1 MLTRRRFL
9 RAFGTA
15 AITVGTAHLIPA
27 RPGAALAQGS
37 RFVIKEDRF
46 GRIFPNLPPFDS
58 NITADKR
65 DAFTAALRD
74 IGRPGGMLDAHDDL
88 SKGPI
93 LLITDPDLNLNNPN
107 NPTMTAGATFM
118 GQFMDHDMT
127 FDLSSRLNVPTDPAT
142 SANSRTPA
150 FDLDSVYGGGPDV
163 DPQFYVA
170 GKSGNVTRFK
180 VESGG
185 LFEDVPR
192 DRDRR
197 AIISDPRN
205 DENIIISGLQAA
217 FLLFHNGAVDL
228 INTRTP
234 NLPADEVF
242 AQARQLTTWHYQ
254 WMVVHEFL
262 PKFVGQAMVDDI
274 IRNGRKFYTPPV
286 AQIPVEF
293 HGAAY
298 RFGHSI
304 VRPSYRANLAG
315 DKGGPFFALTFDG
328 TQAGKLDPD
337 DLRGGCRAPRRFVG
351 WQTFFDFGGI
361 PRPGGQGGFLRDDVR
376 PNKLIDTHI
385 STPLFDLPIG
395 TIASGQPPTSL
406 PERNLLRQ
414 VTWGLPSGQSIARFM
429 RVPMLSKQDL
439 QALRDYRLGLD
450 DSTPLWLYVLKE
462 AELMAG
468 GQHLGPVGG
477 RIVGEVIVGLIALDP
492 DSYLSAPAPGWRP
505 TLPTVTGQ
513 VTGDFRMID
522 FLTFAGVDPTSRGQ

>member
-9 RAFGTA
+9 KAFGSA
-15 AITVGTAHLIPA
+15 AITAGTARLLPGQPA
-27 RPGAALAQGS
+27 EAQVITR
-37 RFVIKEDRF
+37 RFVIREDRF
-46 GRIFPNLPPFDS
+46 GRMFPTLPPFDS
-58 NITADKR
+58 HITAAKR

-88 SKGPI
+88 GKGAVA
-93 LLITDPDLNLNNPN
+93 LIVDPTLSVNNPN

-127 FDLSSRLNVPTDPAT
+127 FDLSSRLNVATDPAA

-150 FDLDSVYGGGPDV
+150 FDLDSVYGAGPGIDTK
-163 DPQFYVA
+163 FYA
-170 GKSGNVTRFK
+170 TGKSGNATKFK

-192 DRDRR
+192 NRDDRS

-217 FLLFHNGAVDL
+217 FLLFHNRAVDL
-228 INTRTP
+228 INTQTP
-234 NLPADEVF
+234 NESADEVF
-242 AQARQLTTWHYQ
+242 SKARQLTTWHYQ

-262 PKFVGQAMVDDI
+262 PKFVGQAVVDDI
-274 IRNGRKFYTPPV
+274 MRNGRKFYTPPV

-293 HGAAY
+293 QGAAY

-315 DKGGPFFALTFDG
+315 DEGQPFFALTFDG
-328 TQAGKLDPD
+328 TQAFKLDPE
-337 DLRGGCRAPRRFVG
+337 DLRGGCRAPRRFIG
-351 WQTFFDFGGI
+351 WQTFFDFGSI
-361 PRPGGQGGFLRDDVR
+361 PRPGSQGGVLRDDVR

-414 VTWGLPSGQSIARFM
+414 VTWGLPSGQSIAQFM
-429 RVPMLSKQDL
+429 HVPMLSKHDL
-439 QALRDYRLGLD
+439 EILKDYRLGLD
-450 DSTPLWLYVLKE
+450 ESTPLWFYILKE

-477 RIVGEVIVGLIALDP
+477 RIVGEVIIGLIQLDP
-492 DSYLSAPAPGWRP
+492 DSYASSPGWRP
-505 TLPTVTGQ
+505 TLPTITGQ

-522 FLTFAGVDPTSRGQ
+522 FLAFAKVDPTSRRQ